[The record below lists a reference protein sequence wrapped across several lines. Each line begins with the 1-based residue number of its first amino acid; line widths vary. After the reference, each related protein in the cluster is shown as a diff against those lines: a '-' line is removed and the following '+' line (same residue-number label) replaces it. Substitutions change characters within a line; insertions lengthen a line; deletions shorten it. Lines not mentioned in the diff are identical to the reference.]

1 MTATDGDA
9 ASPHANVAA
18 EAPAAAA
25 DAPAIIAAVEA
36 RVRTVLES
44 NDASH
49 DWAHTSRVR
58 ALALSLAARHAQRG
72 ATPPQGRRL
81 SGSAAC
87 PGAHARTVTQIQGV
101 GKAAPRYIHTDAH
114 ARSHA
119 HNRPPIHITHREGL
133 DAGQRLTVE
142 LAALL
147 HDCADWK
154 YTAPG
159 QDAKEAATAFVRV
172 RALGECGH
180 TCPQGEALQAGRAAA
195 AAWLAN
201 MCGAPAQRA
210 CEGCRIHCHPS
221 TQSTSRPAAAPVPCQ
236 HPIPSPPAPLTPRA
250 RPGQGLLPPLGVP
263 AATVDLVCDI
273 VTRMGA
279 HPRDA
284 SELGARQRVPRLQS
298 CPPAACA
305 RAKHA
310 ARSSGHASTRPSS
323 PRPLPCAGGAQASR
337 MNCRLQVAGPRPS
350 CLPRARW
357 CRTQTGARGQPG
369 GS

>member
-9 ASPHANVAA
+9 ASPQANGAA

-25 DAPAIIAAVEA
+25 DGPAIIAAVEA

-81 SGSAAC
+81 CGSAAC
-87 PGAHARTVTQIQGV
+87 PGAHARIVTQTQGL
-101 GKAAPRYIHTDAH
+101 GKAALRCIHTDAH

-119 HNRPPIHITHREGL
+119 HNGPPIHVTHREGL

-154 YTAPG
+154 YTEPG

-172 RALGECGH
+172 CALGGCGCACQGGKPCGRGARRRWPGLQ
-180 TCPQGEALQAGRAAA
+180 TCAGR
-195 AAWLAN
+195 LHK
-201 MCGAPAQRA
+201 GR
-210 CEGCRIHCHPS
+210 
-221 TQSTSRPAAAPVPCQ
+221 V
-236 HPIPSPPAPLTPRA
+236 
-250 RPGQGLLPPLGVP
+250 
-263 AATVDLVCDI
+263 
-273 VTRMGA
+273 
-279 HPRDA
+279 RDA
-284 SELGARQRVPRLQS
+284 LSTAFRPRQARRGRQRHP
-298 CPPAACA
+298 
-305 RAKHA
+305 
-310 ARSSGHASTRPSS
+310 
-323 PRPLPCAGGAQASR
+323 
-337 MNCRLQVAGPRPS
+337 
-350 CLPRARW
+350 
-357 CRTQTGARGQPG
+357 
-369 GS
+369 